1 VTLPFPWPS
10 QRIEQQPTHPRLL
23 SSHVILVGMV
33 TDVIMD
39 SILNFDNIFASKF
52 ILGDAINFVQT
63 CNYHNCLCI
72 MYFVLSV
79 MNYNKLVFL
88 DEYRLVT
95 QKFMT

>member
-1 VTLPFPWPS
+1 MDRDFALSLAESENRTTADSSTSPELP
-10 QRIEQQPTHPRLL
+10 RDLGRH
-23 SSHVILVGMV
+23 V

-79 MNYNKLVFL
+79 MNYNTLVFL
-88 DEYRLVT
+88 DE
-95 QKFMT
+95 